1 MNTNIAFSENTTG
14 RIFMIY
20 TRHLHLSA
28 QMRKEEEEEEEDEG
42 CVEFWKLE

>member
-1 MNTNIAFSENTTG
+1 MNTNIAFSENTID

-28 QMRKEEEEEEEDEG
+28 QMKKEEEEEEDDEG
-42 CVEFWKLE
+42 GVAFWKLE

>member
-1 MNTNIAFSENTTG
+1 
-14 RIFMIY
+14 MIY